1 MVETL
6 TEELIR
12 MDLATLSH
20 GGEEAIRL
28 FLEMSKRLHEDDAD
42 CGLHH
47 WVTVAAPALPERERN
62 KVTHGP
68 GCLNRFSASLSG
80 TSAVVRLPSG
90 RAAD

>member
-20 GGEEAIRL
+20 GGEEAITL
-28 FLEMSKRLHEDDAD
+28 FLEMSKRLHKNDAD
-42 CGLHH
+42 SGLHH

-62 KVTHGP
+62 QV
-68 GCLNRFSASLSG
+68 LVLLLSSYLQS
-80 TSAVVRLPSG
+80 TRDHLVSTRSPYRLD
-90 RAAD
+90 A